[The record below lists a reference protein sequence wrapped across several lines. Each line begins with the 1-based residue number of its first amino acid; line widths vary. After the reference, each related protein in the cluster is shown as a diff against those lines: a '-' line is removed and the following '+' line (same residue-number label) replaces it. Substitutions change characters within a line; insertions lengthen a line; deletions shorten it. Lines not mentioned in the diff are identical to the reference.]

1 MKSKLFVASGMMR
14 SGSTWLYNATR
25 LVLSSS
31 PTIKNNFSCGW
42 SGDWKYKKIPEKEY
56 TLIKIHDFNEMIV
69 KQAHLI
75 VYSYR
80 DIRDVL
86 ASNLRTFTTPPTIE
100 SADSLIQTH
109 EKWINVADLVVPYD
123 RILNQKNTVIEEL
136 ARCCEVDSVD
146 ASAIVE
152 EINNLSYESEGERDD
167 IHHKTNLFHSNHI
180 SDGSN
185 GYWVNYLEKNLVE
198 QIERKYRDWLEKY
211 EYPI

>member
-1 MKSKLFVASGMMR
+1 MKSKLFVAAGMMR

-25 LVLSSS
+25 LVLCSS

-42 SGDWKYKKIPEKEY
+42 SRDWKYKKIPEKEY

-69 KQAHLI
+69 NQAHFIL
-75 VYSYR
+75 YSYR

-86 ASNLRTFTTPPTIE
+86 ASNLRTFTTPPSIE
-100 SADSLIQTH
+100 FADSLIQTH

-136 ARCCEVDSVD
+136 ARRCEVGSVD

-180 SDGSN
+180 TDGSN
-185 GYWVNYLEKNLVE
+185 GYWVNYLDKNLVE
-198 QIERKYRDWLEKY
+198 EIERKYRDWFEKY